1 MPEAPLERRAGLPV
15 AGRATAATAAFLH
28 CLLSTCPF
36 YLPFLLSLSTCLL
49 STCPFYLPLGTLLLF
64 LGDLLHCVLHP
75 PPPPL
80 ASAPTEAVPRRTLLV
95 NIWPC
100 QPPGAAH
107 IPLPS
112 LPPLA
117 PHPAEPAAVAAIAAA
132 SSPLVLT
139 LASPAPFER
148 HLEAWRQQTLPVMP
162 PAAANPKTLSLG
174 PGPSPSLSPSLSPSP
189 FRQFFDPSRDSRAI
203 KILFLF
209 LQYFLICFRTC
220 FIKQSRKISFDI

>member
-1 MPEAPLERRAGLPV
+1 M
-15 AGRATAATAAFLH
+15 
-28 CLLSTCPF
+28 
-36 YLPFLLSLSTCLL
+36 
-49 STCPFYLPLGTLLLF
+49 
-64 LGDLLHCVLHP
+64 LHP

-162 PAAANPKTLSLG
+162 PAAAKPFPWVLALALARARARALTLTLTQA
-174 PGPSPSLSPSLSPSP
+174 L
-189 FRQFFDPSRDSRAI
+189 
-203 KILFLF
+203 
-209 LQYFLICFRTC
+209 
-220 FIKQSRKISFDI
+220 